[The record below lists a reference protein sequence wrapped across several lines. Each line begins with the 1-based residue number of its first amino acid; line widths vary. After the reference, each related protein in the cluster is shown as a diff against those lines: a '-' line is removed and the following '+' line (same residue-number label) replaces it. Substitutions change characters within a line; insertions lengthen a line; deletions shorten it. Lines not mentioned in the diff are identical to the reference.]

1 MSWPENAAGRVRVR
15 VPATSANLGPG
26 FDALGLALSW
36 HDEVEA
42 ELTDG
47 GLAIEVTG
55 EGAETADAG
64 ERHLVVRAMRAAFAA
79 AGLASP
85 GLALRCV
92 NTIPQGRGLGSS
104 AGAVVAG
111 LLAGRA
117 LAGRVPVGDL
127 TGADPYGADLPGA
140 DASGTGAGASGAG
153 ASGAGV
159 PGSGASGSGVPGADR
174 RDARALATAAQ
185 LTDVTPLA
193 DKGSLA
199 DGALLA
205 LATRLE
211 GHPDNAAACLAGGL
225 TVAWTAAGGPRAVRL
240 EPHPGIVPVVC
251 VPAVPVATTAARQA
265 LPATVSHQDAAANA
279 GRSALLVAAL
289 TQRPDLLFDAT
300 EDRLHQP
307 YRAPLMPAAA
317 DLIGRLRAA
326 GIAAV
331 LSGAGPTVIALTVR
345 DVIPGPREVDSIVS
359 QAGNEW
365 HVSPLDV
372 DTQGATIQSVPSGTH
387 GQNSV
392 RHGRQGTY
400 LQAAR
405 AGHAVRSPQD
415 RRPPSAQ
422 HGQL

>member
-1 MSWPENAAGRVRVR
+1 MSWPEHAARRVRVR

-36 HDEVEA
+36 YDEVEV
-42 ELTDG
+42 EVTDG
-47 GLAIEVTG
+47 GLTIEVTG

-79 AGLASP
+79 AGLAPPGLAPPGGALPGLALS

-111 LLAGRA
+111 LLAARA
-117 LAGRVPVGDL
+117 LAGRVPGTDL
-127 TGADPYGADLPGA
+127 SGA
-140 DASGTGAGASGAG
+140 DASGTDADASGGDAP
-153 ASGAGV
+153 GV
-159 PGSGASGSGVPGADR
+159 GR
-174 RDARALATAAQ
+174 RDTGALAAAAQ
-185 LTDVTPLA
+185 LTDEGLLT
-193 DKGSLA
+193 DGTSLA
-199 DGALLA
+199 GERLLTDGALLA

-225 TVAWTAAGGPRAVRL
+225 TIAWTAAGGPAAVRL

-251 VPAVPVATTAARQA
+251 VPAVPVPTTAARQA
-265 LPATVSHQDAAANA
+265 LPATVSHPDAAANA

-387 GQNSV
+387 GQNSA

-415 RRPPSAQ
+415 RRPPSVQ